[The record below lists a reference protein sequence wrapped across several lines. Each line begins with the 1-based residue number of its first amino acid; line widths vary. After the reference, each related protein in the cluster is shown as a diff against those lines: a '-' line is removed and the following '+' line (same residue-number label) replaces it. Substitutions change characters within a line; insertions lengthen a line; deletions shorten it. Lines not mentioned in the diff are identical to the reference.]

1 MYSFEFKPAP
11 DLHLT
16 VDGTPGK
23 LRRINHYRNYAE
35 ALDQQMDRINCTYV
49 FVLDMH
55 TCLPHAVVV
64 ATKPIPAGNEL
75 FGDYGSDYYWS
86 DCAAQAKMRR
96 HSSVR
101 GRRLSGWPTTVS
113 AIYRLCIAPFT
124 AITTEAHGAKCFW
137 ADACVHVCT
146 DCGAARQG
154 LCGDWQWQVKQRSV
168 LLLLHATCS

>member
-23 LRRINHYRNYAE
+23 LGRINHYRNYAE

-55 TCLPHAVVV
+55 TCRPHAVVV

-75 FGDYGSDYYWS
+75 FSDYGSDYFPERLRRAS
-86 DCAAQAKMRR
+86 KDAAALLSQGAQAFRLAN
-96 HSSVR
+96 H
-101 GRRLSGWPTTVS
+101 RLSHLQ
-113 AIYRLCIAPFT
+113 AMYRSIHSYHNRGARCQVLLGRCLC
-124 AITTEAHGAKCFW
+124 
-137 ADACVHVCT
+137 ACVHRLWRRKA
-146 DCGAARQG
+146 GAMRRLAVAREAAE
-154 LCGDWQWQVKQRSV
+154 
-168 LLLLHATCS
+168 HAIALTRHL